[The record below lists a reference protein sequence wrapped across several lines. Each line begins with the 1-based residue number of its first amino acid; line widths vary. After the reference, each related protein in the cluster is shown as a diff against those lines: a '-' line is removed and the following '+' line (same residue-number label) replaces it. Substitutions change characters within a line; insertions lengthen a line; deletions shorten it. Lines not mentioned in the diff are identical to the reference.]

1 LGTAIPPNHPR
12 FISLQSRAQLV
23 DGFNKG
29 LVAAEGL
36 IAHGRGEAFDYLLGE
51 RTTSMSFN
59 ATQAACCCLLMA
71 AYPIISVNGNFAVL
85 CSTDIVKLSRLIPAN
100 IEVNLFHRSSERER
114 LIKQELENL
123 GAEKVLGS
131 FSDESAIVPR
141 LTSSRKFV
149 RSNGIYKADVV
160 MLSLEDGD
168 RTQALVEMGKK
179 VIAIDINPI
188 SRTAKTADIT
198 IVDNVTRVMPIMIST
213 LTALKQT
220 NDMGYMRNIM
230 TDFNNK
236 TNLVNSL
243 KAILSGLDERSNSE

>member
-1 LGTAIPPNHPR
+1 LGTSIPPNHPR
-12 FISLQSRAQLV
+12 FVSLQSRAQLV
-23 DGFNKG
+23 NGFNRG
-29 LVAAEGL
+29 LVASEGL

-71 AYPIISVNGNFAVL
+71 AYPIISVNGNFAAL

-100 IEVNLFHRSSERER
+100 IEVNLFHRSPERER

-123 GAEKVLGS
+123 GTEKVLGS

-149 RSNGIYKADVV
+149 HSDGIYKADVV

-168 RTQALVEMGKK
+168 RTQALMEMGKK

-198 IVDNVTRVMPIMIST
+198 IVDNVTRVMPMMIST
-213 LTALKQT
+213 ITTLKQT
-220 NDMGYMRNIM
+220 NDIGYMHNIM

-236 TNLVNSL
+236 TNLANSL

>member
-1 LGTAIPPNHPR
+1 MGTSIPPNHPR

-29 LVAAEGL
+29 LVASEGL

-71 AYPIISVNGNFAVL
+71 AYPIISVNGNFAAL
-85 CSTDIVKLSRLIPAN
+85 CSTNIVKLSRLIPAN
-100 IEVNLFHRSSERER
+100 TEVNLFHRSPERER

-131 FSDESAIVPR
+131 FSDESAIVPG

-149 RSNGIYKADVV
+149 HTNGIYKADVV

-168 RTQALVEMGKK
+168 CTQALVEMGKK

-220 NDMGYMRNIM
+220 NDIGYMHNIM

-236 TNLVNSL
+236 TNLTNSL
-243 KAILSGLDERSNSE
+243 KTILSGLDERSKSE

>member
-1 LGTAIPPNHPR
+1 LGTTIPPNHPR

-71 AYPIISVNGNFAVL
+71 DYPIISVNGNFAAL

-149 RSNGIYKADVV
+149 HSDGIYKADVV

-168 RTQALVEMGKK
+168 RTQALMEMGKK

-198 IVDNVTRVMPIMIST
+198 IVDNVTRVMPMMIST
-213 LTALKQT
+213 ITTLKQT
-220 NDMGYMRNIM
+220 NDIGYMHNIM

-236 TNLVNSL
+236 TNLANSL